1 MRKKEKAVVSIFWFR
16 RDLRLEDN
24 IGLMHAL
31 KTRENVLPVFIFDP
45 EIFQRDQKNR
55 NVQVGFVYDAL
66 LSIKEKLETLGS
78 DLYVAA
84 GKPLDVFK
92 TLMETY
98 HIFSVYANREYEPY
112 TLQRDEEIA
121 SFLNQHEVEFHTY
134 KDHVL
139 FEKDEIVKDNGEPYT
154 VFTAYKQRFL
164 RKLNQSMVV
173 PAPIS
178 KYAHNFF
185 RTMPI
190 PMPSLEE
197 MKYSRVDVPIPPRKL
212 PAELLKSYESERD
225 FPARNGTSHLSVH
238 LRFGTVS
245 IRKVT
250 ALAMQ
255 HSDTFLSELIWRN
268 FYSVILWFFPEV
280 VHRSFKPAYDDI
292 VWENK
297 KEQFEAWCEGRTGYP
312 LVDAGM
318 RELNATGYM
327 HNRVRMVV
335 ASFLCKHLLIDW
347 RWGEAYFASKLLD
360 YDLASNN
367 GGWQWAAGSGNDA
380 APYFRVFNPELQA
393 KKFDPKGEYIVK
405 WVPEYGTMSYPKP
418 IVVHAEARERALTR
432 YAEAVKA
439 KA

>member
-1 MRKKEKAVVSIFWFR
+1 MRKKEKSEVSIFWFR

-31 KTRENVLPVFIFDP
+31 KTRENVLPLFIFDP
-45 EIFQRDQKNR
+45 EVFQRDEENR
-55 NVQVGFVYDAL
+55 NVQVGFVHEAL

-78 DLYVAA
+78 GLYVAA
-84 GKPLDVFK
+84 GEPLEVFK
-92 TLMETY
+92 ALMEKY

-112 TLQRDEEIA
+112 TRHRDEVIA
-121 SFLNQHEVEFHTY
+121 DFLARHEVEFHTY
-134 KDHVL
+134 RDHVL
-139 FEKDEIVKDNGEPYT
+139 FEQDEIVKEDGEPYT

-164 RKLNQSMVV
+164 RRLNQSMVV

-178 KYAHNFF
+178 KYSYNFF
-185 RTMPI
+185 RTTPL
-190 PMPSLEE
+190 PVPSLSE
-197 MKYSRVDVPIPPRKL
+197 MGYIPVDVPIPPRKL
-212 PAELLKSYESERD
+212 PADLLKSYEAERD
-225 FPARNGTSHLSVH
+225 FPARNGTSHLGVH

-268 FYSVILWFFPEV
+268 FYSVIMWFFPNV
-280 VHRSFKPAYDDI
+280 VHHSFKPAYDGI
-292 VWENK
+292 VWENNQ
-297 KEQFEAWCEGRTGYP
+297 EQFKAWCEGRTGYP

-318 RELNATGYM
+318 RELNETGYM

-347 RWGEAYFASKLLD
+347 RWGEAWFAGKLLD
-360 YDLASNN
+360 FDLASNN

-393 KKFDPKGEYIVK
+393 KKFDPNGEYILK

-418 IVVHAEARERALTR
+418 IVVHAEARERALAR
-432 YAEAVKA
+432 YADAVKA

>member
-1 MRKKEKAVVSIFWFR
+1 MRKKEKSVVSIFWFR

-31 KTRENVLPVFIFDP
+31 RTRENVLPLFIFDP
-45 EIFQRDQKNR
+45 EVLQRDENNG
-55 NVQVGFVYDAL
+55 NVQVGFVYDTIL
-66 LSIKEKLETLGS
+66 GIKEKLETIGS
-78 DLYVAA
+78 GLHVAV

-92 TLMETY
+92 SLMDSY

-112 TLQRDEEIA
+112 TLQRDEEVAAFLA
-121 SFLNQHEVEFHTY
+121 SQGVEFHTF
-134 KDHVL
+134 KDQVL
-139 FEKDEIVKDNGEPYT
+139 FEQNEIVKDNGEPYT

-185 RTMPI
+185 RMTPL
-190 PMPSLEE
+190 PVPSLEI
-197 MKYSRVDVPIPPRKL
+197 MGYSRVEVPVPPRKL
-212 PAELLKSYESERD
+212 PAELLKSYEADRD
-225 FPARNGTSHLSVH
+225 FPARNGTSHLGVH

-255 HSDTFLSELIWRN
+255 HSETFLNELIWRN
-268 FYSVILWFFPEV
+268 FYSVILWFFPQV
-280 VHRSFKPAYDDI
+280 VHTSFKPAFDEI
-292 VWENK
+292 VWENS
-297 KEQFEAWCEGRTGYP
+297 KEDFKAWCEGRTGYP

-327 HNRVRMVV
+327 HNRVRMVT

-347 RWGEAYFASKLLD
+347 RWGEAYFARKLLD

-380 APYFRVFNPELQA
+380 APYFRIFNPELQT
-393 KKFDPKGEYIVK
+393 KKFDPNGEYIAK
-405 WVPEYGTMSYPKP
+405 WVPEYGTISYPKP
-418 IVVHAEARERALTR
+418 IVVHAEARKRALAR

>member
-1 MRKKEKAVVSIFWFR
+1 MRKKEKSVVNIFWFR

-31 KTRENVLPVFIFDP
+31 KTRENVLPLFIFDP
-45 EIFQRDQKNR
+45 KVFQRDENGR
-55 NVQVGFVYDAL
+55 NVQAGFVYDVL
-66 LSIKEKLETLGS
+66 QGLKDKLEIIGS
-78 DLYVAA
+78 SFYVAT
-84 GKPLDVFK
+84 GKPLEIFK
-92 TLMETY
+92 NLMERY
-98 HIFSVYANREYEPY
+98 HICSVYANREYEPY
-112 TLQRDEEIA
+112 TLKRDKVLSAFFAEHKI
-121 SFLNQHEVEFHTY
+121 EFQTY

-139 FEKDEIVKDNGEPYT
+139 FEENEIVKDDGEPYT
-154 VFTAYKQRFL
+154 VFTAYKHKFL

-173 PAPIS
+173 PASIS

-185 RTMPI
+185 RTTPVVMPT
-190 PMPSLEE
+190 LES
-197 MKYSRVDVPIPPRKL
+197 MSFSRVDVPVPPRKL
-212 PAELLKSYESERD
+212 SADLLKNYAGDRD
-225 FPARNGTSHLSVH
+225 FPARNGTSHLGVH

-255 HSDTFLSELIWRN
+255 HSDIFLDELIWRN
-268 FYSVILWFFPEV
+268 FYSVILWYFPQV
-280 VHRSFKPAYDDI
+280 VHTSFKPAYDEI
-292 VWENK
+292 GWENNMN
-297 KEQFEAWCEGRTGYP
+297 QFNAWCEGRTGYP

-327 HNRVRMVV
+327 HNRVRMVT

-347 RWGEAYFASKLLD
+347 RWGEAYFAGKLLD

-380 APYFRVFNPELQA
+380 APYFRVFNPDLQA
-393 KKFDPKGEYIVK
+393 RKFDPEGEYIIK

-418 IVVHAEARERALTR
+418 IVVHSEARARALSR
-432 YAEAVKA
+432 YSEAVRS
-439 KA
+439 

>member
-1 MRKKEKAVVSIFWFR
+1 MRKKEKSVVSIFWFR

-31 KTRENVLPVFIFDP
+31 KTRENVLPLFVFDP
-45 EIFQRDQKNR
+45 EVLQWGENKR
-55 NVQVGFVYDAL
+55 NIQVGFVYDTL
-66 LSIKEKLETLGS
+66 MGIKEKLEIIGS
-78 DLYVAA
+78 GLYVAA

-92 TLMETY
+92 ALMDSY

-112 TLQRDEEIA
+112 TLQRDDEVAAFLA
-121 SFLNQHEVEFHTY
+121 SQGVEFHTY

-139 FEKDEIVKDNGEPYT
+139 FEQNEIVKDNGEPYT

-178 KYAHNFF
+178 KYAYNFF
-185 RTMPI
+185 RTTPLPI
-190 PMPSLEE
+190 PSLDD
-197 MKYSRVDVPIPPRKL
+197 MGYSRVDVPVPPRKL
-212 PAELLKSYESERD
+212 PAELLKSYETDRD
-225 FPARNGTSHLSVH
+225 FPARNGTSHLGVH

-255 HSDTFLSELIWRN
+255 HSDTFLNELIWRN
-268 FYSVILWFFPEV
+268 FYSVILWFFPRV
-280 VHRSFKPAYDDI
+280 VHASFKPAYDEI
-292 VWENK
+292 VWENN
-297 KEQFEAWCEGRTGYP
+297 KEHFKAWCEGRTGYP

-327 HNRVRMVV
+327 HNRVRMVT

-347 RWGEAYFASKLLD
+347 RWGEAYFAQKLLD

-393 KKFDPKGEYIVK
+393 KKFDPNVEYILK

-418 IVVHAEARERALTR
+418 IVVHAEARNRALAR